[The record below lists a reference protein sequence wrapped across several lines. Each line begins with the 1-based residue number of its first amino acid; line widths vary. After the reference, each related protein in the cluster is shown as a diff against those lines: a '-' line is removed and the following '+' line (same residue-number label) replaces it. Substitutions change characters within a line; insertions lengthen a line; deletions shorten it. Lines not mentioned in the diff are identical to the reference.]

1 MFYSDDEAAPAET
14 APAQCT
20 HGRCRGGRAPE
31 TGLPAGEITDR
42 EGDVMGEDFSAGP
55 PRPGIVALQELRVG
69 GIVTAGA
76 RFVRANPVTV
86 VIPAALWS
94 LLLLA
99 VSGAAGWVYAATAPA
114 PESTMSP
121 ESALLTVGVVVLA
134 LVVTPPATALVLS
147 TLRPAVLGQ
156 ARVTMGQAWTS
167 ARPRLRALYG
177 VWLVVTVIS
186 LIPLLVELGFSAPL
200 HGAPETPTGAA
211 VVGGLLLMAS
221 YLLLIYVSVLIAFA
235 PAVVVIE
242 GKTSRAA
249 LRRSVELVRGAWW
262 RCLGVLASISL
273 ITAVVMALVAVPV
286 IGIAVLIGL
295 VAPMWLAMLVGGVLL
310 SGVVAVNFG
319 YATGAAALLYQD
331 QRIRRENY
339 AADLLRDAQLDN

>member
-1 MFYSDDEAAPAET
+1 
-14 APAQCT
+14 
-20 HGRCRGGRAPE
+20 
-31 TGLPAGEITDR
+31 
-42 EGDVMGEDFSAGP
+42 MGEDFSAGP

-76 RFVRANPVTV
+76 RFVRANPVAV
-86 VIPAALWS
+86 VIPAAVWS

-99 VSGAAGWVYAATAPA
+99 GSGAAGWVYAATAPA
-114 PESTMSP
+114 PESTMPPESALSP

-200 HGAPETPTGAA
+200 HGAPQMPTGAA
-211 VVGGLLLMAS
+211 VVGGLLLAAS

-273 ITAVVMALVAVPV
+273 ITAVVLALVAVPV

-295 VAPMWLAMLVGGVLL
+295 VAPTWLAMLVGGVLL
-310 SGVVAVNFG
+310 SGVVAVTFG
-319 YATGAAALLYQD
+319 YATGATALLYQD
-331 QRIRRENY
+331 QRIRRENR